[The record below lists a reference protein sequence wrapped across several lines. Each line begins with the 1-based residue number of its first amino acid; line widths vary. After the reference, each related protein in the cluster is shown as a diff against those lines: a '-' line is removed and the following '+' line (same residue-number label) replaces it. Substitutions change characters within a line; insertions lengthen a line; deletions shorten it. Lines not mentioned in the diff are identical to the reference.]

1 MSIYFQ
7 LILFSFIIKSIPSK
21 NLASKIIELLNE
33 NNSTISSLND
43 FINIHKDILDNISN
57 GLLNLYNI
65 NFGIKYLPNNK
76 KDKVNKN
83 INENCISKSNR
94 YLTKKFHLN
103 KEPSKI
109 KGLLNLIKGILLD
122 NCSQFIDSIYSGSD
136 TILLPILKELNVL
149 PYFEKYKNY
158 VIEICT
164 NKNIK
169 NTIDFINLLQNE
181 NHIKF
186 ITEIIENFL
195 NNNLRK
201 YIRDSSKNHL
211 KDCHPQ
217 FINNLINII
226 YNYIKE
232 LSLRE
237 DLIIGIFEK
246 QLQRMNLEIE
256 LSKYNISSNCI
267 KLLNYTLLGSNE
279 EEQKDY
285 NIIKFYR
292 IKFLEVNKEKNDFSY
307 YEKCLKTEDNRTKS
321 YLNDEPVLVFSIIDG
336 IYQYKNN
343 KNSKFSEKYYFIV
356 NNCLPQG
363 YYFNKTT
370 NKKEAMC
377 LIEDYNSIVNATF
390 DSLAYSRIFGVN
402 SKNLRVNSFIV
413 MKDRKTELSCIEKF
427 LSIIAIIL
435 ILIPFIIY
443 LYIILFKIIKIKN
456 KKKGQIINKL
466 DTGENEEN
474 DDNEDEEED
483 EEIVK
488 EELKK
493 VTFPKRIILLNY
505 FFNLKE
511 NIKELFNYKSNLTN
525 INNMIGLNYIK
536 GLIGISMILIVFGHT
551 YFILF
556 NLPLKKYGQWN
567 FYKMK
572 SSFFY
577 FIPMSGLRYSPR
589 FILSCSG
596 FTFTYKY
603 LSFLN
608 KNPNNYFWKFLF
620 QQSHRY
626 FLLILIFLGKPLAYF
641 INFIIMGN
649 SPMTEFFNYFIKK
662 PEKLVDYLKNFITF
676 KLDDNFKIREYY
688 RNSQDLFD
696 YFWLPFNEVLFF
708 IIGIILISIGYK
720 FKFRLD
726 LIIIISFIAIY
737 LLKIIS
743 FYVFYDKKEGQ
754 LYSTLYYIIIDY
766 GKIMLLPNFNL
777 SYYLIGMF
785 FGLMHYTVQKIIPE
799 IEQNEYEIINLNKTN
814 NLLKD
819 EEEKMIPKIEKS
831 NCINR
836 GSYNYDLFYY
846 ANKKEKEDFTNE
858 KDLETNFLDYNSTRI
873 RRNITEKISN
883 KFSKKAKE
891 NKLLENNNNSNKI
904 EDDDNNSI
912 KRKESI
918 NDLDYMVIDKVNDN
932 KVNINKEEEMPF
944 FKLTIPIIK
953 WHKKYVGNMTFFLTI
968 ILFMIVI
975 LILLIFSYMFFFNIN
990 INFESLKK
998 TDNEKYLEKLELE
1011 GIITNTFFNFLYL
1024 IDIELVV
1031 LLFHW
1036 AVFIISIREQNRI
1049 YDFLRNDFW
1058 NFFTKSYFSYLI
1070 LLSPVILY
1078 ILYGNGTVI
1087 RLEIYSIYIYSA
1099 INLLL
1104 ILIGTIF
1111 VYAVYELPLKKII
1124 KYIITKDYNNIYH
1137 EQENILNDKD
1147 KEEN

>member
-1 MSIYFQ
+1 MRKMSIYFQ

-511 NIKELFNYKSNLTN
+511 NIKELFNYKSNLT
-525 INNMIGLNYIK
+525 INNMIGLKYIND
-536 GLIGISMILIVFGHT
+536 I
-551 YFILF
+551 
-556 NLPLKKYGQWN
+556 N
-567 FYKMK
+567 
-572 SSFFY
+572 SFWPYIFY
-577 FIPMSGLRYSPR
+577 FI
-589 FILSCSG
+589 
-596 FTFTYKY
+596 
-603 LSFLN
+603 
-608 KNPNNYFWKFLF
+608 
-620 QQSHRY
+620 
-626 FLLILIFLGKPLAYF
+626 
-641 INFIIMGN
+641 
-649 SPMTEFFNYFIKK
+649 
-662 PEKLVDYLKNFITF
+662 
-676 KLDDNFKIREYY
+676 
-688 RNSQDLFD
+688 
-696 YFWLPFNEVLFF
+696 
-708 IIGIILISIGYK
+708 
-720 FKFRLD
+720 
-726 LIIIISFIAIY
+726 
-737 LLKIIS
+737 
-743 FYVFYDKKEGQ
+743 
-754 LYSTLYYIIIDY
+754 
-766 GKIMLLPNFNL
+766 
-777 SYYLIGMF
+777 
-785 FGLMHYTVQKIIPE
+785 
-799 IEQNEYEIINLNKTN
+799 
-814 NLLKD
+814 
-819 EEEKMIPKIEKS
+819 
-831 NCINR
+831 
-836 GSYNYDLFYY
+836 
-846 ANKKEKEDFTNE
+846 
-858 KDLETNFLDYNSTRI
+858 
-873 RRNITEKISN
+873 
-883 KFSKKAKE
+883 
-891 NKLLENNNNSNKI
+891 
-904 EDDDNNSI
+904 
-912 KRKESI
+912 
-918 NDLDYMVIDKVNDN
+918 
-932 KVNINKEEEMPF
+932 
-944 FKLTIPIIK
+944 
-953 WHKKYVGNMTFFLTI
+953 
-968 ILFMIVI
+968 
-975 LILLIFSYMFFFNIN
+975 
-990 INFESLKK
+990 
-998 TDNEKYLEKLELE
+998 
-1011 GIITNTFFNFLYL
+1011 
-1024 IDIELVV
+1024 
-1031 LLFHW
+1031 
-1036 AVFIISIREQNRI
+1036 
-1049 YDFLRNDFW
+1049 
-1058 NFFTKSYFSYLI
+1058 
-1070 LLSPVILY
+1070 
-1078 ILYGNGTVI
+1078 
-1087 RLEIYSIYIYSA
+1087 
-1099 INLLL
+1099 
-1104 ILIGTIF
+1104 
-1111 VYAVYELPLKKII
+1111 
-1124 KYIITKDYNNIYH
+1124 
-1137 EQENILNDKD
+1137 
-1147 KEEN
+1147 